1 MTPKDHMD
9 ILKDLAPGE
18 EVIYVGSSAY
28 LYYKVGIKV
37 KDRATKMVVRVK
49 NKEYRLE
56 YSNLLSRSMVMADL
70 IAKELTK

>member
-1 MTPKDHMD
+1 MTPKDRVD

-18 EVIYVGSSAY
+18 EVIYIGPSSY
-28 LYYKVGIKV
+28 LYMRTGVKV
-37 KDRATKMVVRVK
+37 KDRATKMVVKIK

-56 YSNLLSRSMVMADL
+56 YGNLLSRSMVLADL